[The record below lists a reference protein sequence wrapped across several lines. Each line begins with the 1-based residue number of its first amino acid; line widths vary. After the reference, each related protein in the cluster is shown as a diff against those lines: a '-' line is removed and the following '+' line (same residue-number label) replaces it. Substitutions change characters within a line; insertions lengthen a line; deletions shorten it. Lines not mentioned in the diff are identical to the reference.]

1 MTVSQPKQAGASSF
15 NNGAQTDTT
24 QIANFIW
31 GIADDVLRDVYVR
44 GKYRDVI
51 LPMIVLRRLDI
62 VLESTKVEVLK
73 QKEWLDKEKI
83 IDQEQPLRAAA
94 KQPFYNTSAFT
105 LRDLSNRTKT
115 QQLRNDFEHYLDG
128 FSRNVQDIITNFEFR
143 NQIDRLSKANA
154 LGTLIEK
161 FIDPKLD
168 LGGLDNHA
176 MGSVFEELVRKFNE
190 ENNEEAGEHWTPR
203 DVVRLM
209 ANLIFR
215 PVADQITSGTY
226 LLYDAAIGTGG
237 MLTVAE
243 KTLQEFAVASNKS
256 VTTHLY
262 GQEINAETYA
272 ICKSDLLLSGEGS
285 EADNVIGGP
294 EWSTLS
300 NDAFPNMKFDF
311 MLSNPPYGKSWKTDL
326 EKMSGGSK
334 RKSDIQ
340 DNRFT
345 VEHAGDPSF
354 SFLTRSSDGQMMFM
368 ANMISKMKNDT
379 ELGSRIAEI
388 HNGSSLFTGDA
399 GQGESNVR
407 RYVIEN
413 DYLEA
418 IIQLPEKMF
427 YNTGIA
433 TYIWV
438 LTNRKPL
445 HRKGKIQLIDATN
458 WSTPLAKNLGQKNT
472 ELSPDNL
479 EKIIATFLE
488 FKESEESKIFSN
500 KDFGY
505 RKVRIDRPLRLNSS
519 LSAHLIDNLRFCS
532 GDREIRKELY
542 ENFGEDIF
550 TKFKSILQKVETFLD
565 SSASDDDDSEVR
577 IFEIPASTRKR
588 LLDEKKWQRDF
599 KIYSAAKVL
608 ESSMSSKTYSD
619 FNHFSA
625 EAEKIFLEKNISLSS
640 SEKKTLLRGLSWRD
654 ENASP
659 VIAKIFTSTKEL
671 EDPMFGKFAV
681 KRDGKNLI
689 VKFEPDSE
697 LTEYEQVPLSEP
709 EGVIG
714 YFSREIHPYLKDAWI
729 EQTEENIGYEISFS
743 RHFYKPK
750 KLRELAEIEADIEVA
765 LRQGEGLVRSLLVE
779 GNGPDV

>member
-1 MTVSQPKQAGASSF
+1 MTVGQSKQSGTSF
-15 NNGAQTDTT
+15 TNPGSQTDTT

-62 VLESTKVEVLK
+62 VLESTKADVLK

-83 IDQEQPLRAAA
+83 VDQEQPLRAAA

-105 LRDLSNRTKT
+105 LRELSNRTKT
-115 QQLRNDFEHYLDG
+115 QQLRSDFEHYLDG
-128 FSRNVQDIITNFEFR
+128 FSKNVQDIITNFEFR

-190 ENNEEAGEHWTPR
+190 DNNEEAGEHWTPR

-215 PVADQITSGTY
+215 PIADQITSGTY

-243 KTLQEFAVASNKS
+243 QTLQEFAKVSKKS

-334 RKSDIQ
+334 KKSDIK
-340 DNRFT
+340 DKRFNIK
-345 VEHAGDPSF
+345 HGGDSDY
-354 SFLTRSSDGQMMFM
+354 SLLTRSSDGQLLFL
-368 ANMISKMKNDT
+368 ANLVSKMKTDT

-407 RYVIEN
+407 RWIIES
-413 DYLEA
+413 DLVEA
-418 IIQLPEKMF
+418 IIQLPDKLF
-427 YNTGIA
+427 YNTAIS
-433 TYIWV
+433 THIWV
-438 LTNRKPL
+438 LSNRKAI
-445 HRKGKIQLIDATN
+445 HRKGKIQLIDASTLA
-458 WSTPLAKNLGQKNT
+458 TPLRKNMGLKASEITPENI
-472 ELSPDNL
+472 E
-479 EKIIATFLE
+479 EIIQTFLN
-488 FKESEESKIFSN
+488 FSENSYSKIFEN
-500 KDFGY
+500 EFFGY
-505 RKVRIDRPLRLNSS
+505 RKIQVNRPLRLKSQ
-519 LSAHLIDNLRFCS
+519 LSDVNVENLRFS
-532 GDREIRKELY
+532 SSDSHIRREIVEVIGDEIFTDFSSVKVKLEELLDE
-542 ENFGEDIF
+542 ENQEEGEDP
-550 TKFKSILQKVETFLD
+550 SIPNI
-565 SSASDDDDSEVR
+565 SAA
-577 IFEIPASTRKR
+577 IRKR
-588 LLDEKKWQRDF
+588 LLDSKKWERDYKLYQEAKHLQNHLGTKVYDDHNSF
-599 KIYSAAKVL
+599 VKQVTEIQEKSDLRLSA
-608 ESSMSSKTYSD
+608 SD
-619 FNHFSA
+619 M
-625 EAEKIFLEKNISLSS
+625 KM
-640 SEKKTLLRGLSWRD
+640 LLRNVSWRD
-654 ENASP
+654 ENAP
-659 VIAKIFTSTKEL
+659 AVIKKIYAK
-671 EDPMFGKFAV
+671 
-681 KRDGKNLI
+681 GKNQSSNLLGKYTVLI
-689 VKFEPDSE
+689 DQKEFIAEYEIDSE
-697 LTEYEQVPLSEP
+697 LSDFELVPLNYEGGIEKYMETEVLP
-709 EGVIG
+709 FYEDAWVTNTIGVIG
-714 YFSREIHPYLKDAWI
+714 YEV
-729 EQTEENIGYEISFS
+729 SFT
-743 RHFYKPK
+743 RNFYKKPI
-750 KLRELAEIEADIEVA
+750 L
-765 LRQGEGLVRSLLVE
+765 RSLSQVNSEITKLLKESE
-779 GNGPDV
+779 GAVAKVLGFIDSD